1 MILKGSQRGGARQL
15 AAHLLNA
22 RDNEHVEVHALR
34 GFCADDLHGAFQEI
48 DATSRGTRAKQ
59 FLFSLSLNPPPREH
73 VPAEAFEAA
82 IESIERK
89 LGLEGQPRA
98 IVFHEKE
105 GRRHAH
111 AVWSRIDT
119 GRMKAINLPHFKR
132 KLQDVSRQL
141 YREHGWAMPR
151 GLVDGRNRDP
161 LNFTRAEWE
170 QAKRA
175 KQDPQALK
183 AMFQRCWEQADSGE
197 AYARALAKHGY
208 SLAQGDRRAFVAV
221 DFRGQVY
228 TIAKWSGIKTKD
240 VRHKLETLKDV
251 PGVEQ
256 AKAAIAARM
265 TEALGRYVSEAEAAR
280 QRQTAALAK
289 ERAQRVQKQRQE
301 RIELAAVQEQRWA
314 RETALRASL
323 LNKGVRGLWDRITG
337 RHGKQAKENERE
349 AITALQRDR
358 REKDALIARH
368 LDEREAFHMLARQ
381 QKQAHAKDVEQLHQD
396 IAAYHQLNEKTSA
409 PLRSRFRNVA
419 IEQEHSNDRMQQHE
433 RDRGPACAS

>member
-22 RDNEHVEVHALR
+22 RDNEHVEVHELR

-82 IESIERK
+82 IEAIERK

-98 IVFHEKE
+98 VVFHEKE

-111 AVWSRIDT
+111 AVWSRIDA
-119 GRMKAINLPHFKR
+119 GRMKAIDLPHFKR

-141 YREHGWAMPR
+141 YREHGWTMPR
-151 GLVDGRNRDP
+151 GLANGKDRNP

-175 KQDPQALK
+175 RQDPQALK
-183 AMFQRCWEQADSGE
+183 ALFQRCWEQADSGE
-197 AYARALAKHGY
+197 AYARALAERGY
-208 SLAQGDRRAFVAV
+208 TLAQGDRRAFVAV

-228 TIAKWSGIKTKD
+228 AIAKWSGIKTKD
-240 VRHKLETLKDV
+240 VRGRLEPLKDV
-251 PGVEQ
+251 PSVDQ

-265 TEALGRYVSEAEAAR
+265 TEALRNYVREAETAHQKQA
-280 QRQTAALAK
+280 AALAMQ
-289 ERAQRVQKQRQE
+289 RAQLVQKQRKE
-301 RIELAAVQEQRWA
+301 RADLAAAQEQRWA
-314 RETALRASL
+314 RETALRASR

-337 RHGKQAKENERE
+337 RRGKQAKENERE
-349 AITALQRDR
+349 ALTALQRDR

-396 IAAYHQLNEKTSA
+396 IAAYHQFNEKTPA
-409 PLRSRFRNVA
+409 PLRSHFREADNG
-419 IEQEHSNDRMQQHE
+419 QERSNDRMQQHE
-433 RDRGPACAS
+433 RDRGLTRAP